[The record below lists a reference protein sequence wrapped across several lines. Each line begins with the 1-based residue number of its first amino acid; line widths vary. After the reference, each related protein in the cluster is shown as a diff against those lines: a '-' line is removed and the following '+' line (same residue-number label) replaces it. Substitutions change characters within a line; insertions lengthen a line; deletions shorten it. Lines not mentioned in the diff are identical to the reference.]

1 MCRGL
6 FFFFPVFL
14 EHFFHQF
21 SPRSFTTSIFPNPQ
35 IYYPLPKSFSDIPL
49 CQKDPDNSFSLF
61 FKIIFLSQTLKL
73 IEKIVYTHFL
83 NFIPS
88 SPSLT
93 LSDLASDLSV
103 LTCLTGNSSL
113 KGHQWPSCNTYSS
126 IHLCV
131 HSYSLRKHL
140 LCVCYAPDA
149 W

>member
-1 MCRGL
+1 MCVGVC
-6 FFFFPVFL
+6 FFFPVFL

-113 KGHQWPSCNTYSS
+113 KGHQ
-126 IHLCV
+126 
-131 HSYSLRKHL
+131 
-140 LCVCYAPDA
+140 
-149 W
+149 